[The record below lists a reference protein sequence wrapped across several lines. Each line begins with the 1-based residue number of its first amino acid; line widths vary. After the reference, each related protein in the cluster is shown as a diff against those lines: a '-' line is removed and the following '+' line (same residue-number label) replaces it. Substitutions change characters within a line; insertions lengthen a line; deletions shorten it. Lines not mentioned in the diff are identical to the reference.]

1 MVELTVQLP
10 ESALAALRKDP
21 GEFANEMLI
30 AAAVK
35 WYELGI
41 VSQEKAAEIAGLS
54 RADFISALNRLHV
67 SPLQYSPE
75 ELREELRDADY
86 REVINA
92 FPLFDL
98 KNDDIDPKSGPKLNI
113 DSTISVTWLGL
124 NPN

>member
-21 GEFANEMLI
+21 AEFASEMRI

-54 RADFISALNRLHV
+54 RADFISALNRLHE
-67 SPLQYSPE
+67 SPLQFSPE
-75 ELREELRDADY
+75 ELCEELRDAD
-86 REVINA
+86 
-92 FPLFDL
+92 
-98 KNDDIDPKSGPKLNI
+98 
-113 DSTISVTWLGL
+113 
-124 NPN
+124 